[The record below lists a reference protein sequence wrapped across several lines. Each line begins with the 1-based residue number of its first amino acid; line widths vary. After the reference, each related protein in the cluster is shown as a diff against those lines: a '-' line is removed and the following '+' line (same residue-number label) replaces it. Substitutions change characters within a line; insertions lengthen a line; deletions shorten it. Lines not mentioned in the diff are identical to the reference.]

1 MKSLSDFRDPQALCE
16 LAREMEE
23 KEAEEEEEEKE
34 EEIRSAKEEEE
45 KEEEE
50 KISGIDSAEQMV
62 QKGNDIMSR
71 IKIQLQECDDIINPG
86 LSALFDKCKSQ
97 INPRCTL
104 KVIANSD
111 LNMYS
116 SEEDTYLELQR
127 SKAAAG
133 CVRAKTDPE
142 GEYHSR

>member
-1 MKSLSDFRDPQALCE
+1 MDNVHLYVYICILIHTLYEYICRKIHILWTNVLWTMSIYTYIH
-16 LAREMEE
+16 
-23 KEAEEEEEEKE
+23 EAGSRPWRRVRRRQRT
-34 EEIRSAKEEEE
+34 RSEHGTRAKLIYFDA
-45 KEEEE
+45 KT
-50 KISGIDSAEQMV
+50 QC
-62 QKGNDIMSR
+62 N
-71 IKIQLQECDDIINPG
+71 DIINPG